1 MLKGLFHFQMTYLRM
16 AADRVSSTFCNAG
29 SITQRGKQLRTV
41 YYFQITFLRCLYRP
55 CLNVMLPCL
64 KLPIDPIDYIFGLFL
79 HITKGFPHF
88 FQLNI
93 QFIRDKHSPNSAERE
108 DIKNILKCMLDVSWA
123 GKHGDHSTVCEMR
136 SMTSIW
142 FKLAQ
147 ILLENVFPEGEIFT
161 RMDTQGSVGSGG
173 LFRSSSSG
181 KGVSSRSLCKSKKRV
196 ND

>member
-1 MLKGLFHFQMTYLRM
+1 MSTYL
-16 AADRVSSTFCNAG
+16 
-29 SITQRGKQLRTV
+29 QLRTV
-41 YYFQITFLRCLYRP
+41 YYFQITFLRSLYRP
-55 CLNVMLPCL
+55 CFKVMLPCL
-64 KLPIDPIDYIFGLFL
+64 KLPIDDIFGLFL

-88 FQLNI
+88 FFQVNI

-108 DIKNILKCMLDVSWA
+108 DIKKILKCMLDVSWA
-123 GKHGDHSTVCEMR
+123 GKHGDHSTVCEMC

-147 ILLENVFPEGEIFT
+147 ILLEDVFPEGEIFT

-181 KGVSSRSLCKSKKRV
+181 KVVSSRSLCKSKKRV
-196 ND
+196 KTRNSCH